1 MRLAPEGKAQ
11 MIAGTV
17 ILGAAAIL
25 LGKLYLP
32 AIAVP
37 IVIWIWCI
45 AFFRDPRREAQF
57 DPGVLCAAADGRVK
71 DVTRLERYEP
81 IDGPAVRIG
90 IFLSLFDVH
99 ANRWPCSGTV
109 RSVDY
114 TKGKF
119 FAAMNPR
126 AGDENE
132 SNTIVIDPAEPVP
145 GPVVVR
151 QVAGIAARRI
161 VCHAGPGSKCSIG
174 ERFGMIKFG
183 SRTELIVPAQAGTEV
198 LVQVGDKVQAGI
210 TPMVRQCHATTDG
223 SPNARTP
230 QDDRRPATTAP

>member
-1 MRLAPEGKAQ
+1 
-11 MIAGTV
+11 MIASTV
-17 ILGAAAIL
+17 VLGAAAIL

-37 IVIWIWCI
+37 IIIWIWSI
-45 AFFRDPRREAQF
+45 AFFRDPRRKAQF

-71 DVTRLERYEP
+71 DITRLERYGP
-81 IDGPAVRIG
+81 IDAPAVRIG
-90 IFLSLFDVH
+90 VFLSLFDVH

-114 TKGKF
+114 AKGKF
-119 FAAMNPR
+119 LTAMDSR
-126 AGDENE
+126 AGEQNE

-161 VCHAGPGSKCSIG
+161 VCHAQPGTKCSIG

-183 SRTELIVPAQAGTEV
+183 SRTELIVPEQAGTEV
-198 LVQVGDKVQAGI
+198 VVQVGDKVEAGI
-210 TPMVRQCHATTDG
+210 TPLVRQLRGATDG
-223 SPNARTP
+223 SPNVQSP